1 MSGLEGRTAVVTGA
15 SRGIGLAIARALIA
29 GGARVV
35 MVARSAAELSD
46 RAREL
51 GSNARALACDVADR
65 GAVER
70 ACADIRRE
78 IAGPPDIL
86 VNNAGFF
93 SLAPAEETRVED
105 LDRALEVNVVGP
117 FLIVRSF
124 LAAMRERASGHIV
137 TIGSIADRNAL
148 PENSAYAASKF
159 AARALHEVLRVELR
173 GSGVRATL
181 VSPGPVDTALWDEI
195 QPDTRPGFTPR
206 REMLAPEAVAAAVH
220 YALTQPAEVNVD
232 EIRVSRA

>member
-15 SRGIGLAIARALIA
+15 SRGIGLAITRTLVTD
-29 GGARVV
+29 GARVV
-35 MVARSAAELSD
+35 MLARSATVLGE

-51 GSNARALACDVADR
+51 GPNAVALACDVGDR
-65 GAVER
+65 SDVTR
-70 ACADIRRE
+70 ASDEIRKLS
-78 IAGPPDIL
+78 AGPPDII

-93 SLAPAEETRVED
+93 SLASAEQTRVED
-105 LDRALEVNVVGP
+105 LEAALGVNVVGP
-117 FLIVRSF
+117 FALVQAF
-124 LAAMRERASGHIV
+124 LAEMRARASGHIV
-137 TIGSIADRNAL
+137 TIGSIADHSAL

-181 VSPGPVDTALWDEI
+181 VSPGPVNTSLWDTI
-195 QPDTRPGFTPR
+195 HPDSRAGFTPR
-206 REMLAPEAVAAAVH
+206 GAMLAPEAVAAAVR
-220 YALTQPAEVNVD
+220 YAVMQPADVNVD